1 MNLTFTNLIE
11 LLLIAA
17 IIIAIGIPLFGKMP
31 NTRPFSEI
39 DPVEEE
45 FKHLLVRKEEILLS
59 LKELEVDLQADK
71 VSIEDSDSL
80 RSKLEGE
87 AINILE
93 RIDELK
99 NNKKKGVKSPSKNFL
114 LA

>member
-87 AINILE
+87 AITILE

-99 NNKKKGVKSPSKNFL
+99 KNKKKGVKSPSKNFL